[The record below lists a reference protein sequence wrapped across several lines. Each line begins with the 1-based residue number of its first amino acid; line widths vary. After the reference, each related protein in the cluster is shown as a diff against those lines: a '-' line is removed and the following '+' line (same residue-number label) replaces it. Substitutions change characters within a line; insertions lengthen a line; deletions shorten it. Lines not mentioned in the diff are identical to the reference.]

1 MFADYP
7 RVVNR
12 QPTNQRMKKTIK
24 TALGLTA
31 LCALAFTP
39 SAQALSRTYQIG
51 SGSSVT
57 ANTGDGLKISTQ
69 LDSGLSGRTFILD
82 DGASTSFKFFKIWTT
97 ETTVQDDDIVPK
109 SITAT
114 LDFAMPDLEGSVP
127 GSTVG
132 TSVGFLGFYQAGK
145 VTWNDPV
152 TISALDRTFTI
163 DLNDATFNEDDWWV
177 GLNEGKCFGA
187 NITATI
193 TQTGSL
199 TPQPQPTVPDGGST
213 AMLVGLGLVGM
224 GLLHRKQM

>member
-1 MFADYP
+1 
-7 RVVNR
+7 
-12 QPTNQRMKKTIK
+12 MKKTIK

-31 LCALAFTP
+31 LCALALTP

-57 ANTGDGLKISTQ
+57 ANTGDGLIISTQ

-82 DGASTSFKFFKIWTT
+82 DGASTSFKFFRIWTT
-97 ETTVQDDDIVPK
+97 EDDVGGDDTVAK

-114 LDFAMPDLEGSVP
+114 LDFAMPDLDASVP
-127 GSTVG
+127 GSTTGIKTPVLFFG
-132 TSVGFLGFYQAGK
+132 SYQYGK

-163 DLNDATFNEDDWWV
+163 DLNDAVFNEGWL
-177 GLNEGKCFGA
+177 GLNDGKCFGA

-193 TQTGSL
+193 TQTGSM

-213 AMLVGLGLVGM
+213 AMLVGLGLVGI
-224 GLLHRKQM
+224 GLLHRKQS